1 MNPAQSVPLI
11 VARGLAAPWPG
22 VPHSAFASTRA
33 TMISATIQKSAG
45 LAGAAG
51 GLWLADPMNQSMGME
66 RTTLVREARPPRAP
80 AGAAAELAGLPAA
93 VSMAFWIT
101 ILLLGQMTNQ
111 TLAHMTVPR
120 MPPSRMTSVPGSLI
134 PLRPSQ

>member
-33 TMISATIQKSAG
+33 TMISATTQKSAG

-51 GLWLADPMNQSMGME
+51 GLWLAEPMNQSMGTE

-80 AGAAAELAGLPAA
+80 AGAAARFAGFAGAA
-93 VSMAFWIT
+93 SLGVSVTDFFFWPEEDHT
-101 ILLLGQMTNQ
+101 F
-111 TLAHMTVPR
+111 VP
-120 MPPSRMTSVPGSLI
+120 
-134 PLRPSQ
+134 